1 MSLSTDDLRFLNNEQ
16 AEMDSVRF
24 IQGLDL
30 GLLHPSL
37 AGNATGPDARPW
49 IYYGGSYAG
58 ARAAHMIKGFGYEGD
73 RLEDIP
79 PPHSA
84 VAGLNRG
91 GNEKRGGGVGGDS
104 VENPSS
110 GRVDTGN
117 SKIGVDIG
125 VTSAA
130 ARPAQRGL
138 VWGSIASSAVTHA
151 QVSYPEYFEAIQQW
165 APDKCM
171 RTMENAVEAIDAL
184 LDLDARGGNGEL
196 RRRVQE
202 LFGLE
207 DLAHVEDFGET
218 IASVLGGWQARN
230 WDPKGERVA
239 GGAAMF
245 DEGLLMS
252 LLLHST

>member
-1 MSLSTDDLRFLNNEQ
+1 MSLSTDDLRFLSNEQ

-30 GLLHPSL
+30 GFLHPSL
-37 AGNATGPDARPW
+37 AGQSGPDARPW

-73 RLEDIP
+73 RLHEIP
-79 PPHSA
+79 PLHPALTAH
-84 VAGLNRG
+84 
-91 GNEKRGGGVGGDS
+91 D
-104 VENPSS
+104 VENPSH
-110 GRVDTGN
+110 GRISTGD
-117 SKIGVDIG
+117 SKIGVEIG
-125 VTSAA
+125 VSSSSKK
-130 ARPAQRGL
+130 GV

-151 QVSYPEYFEAIQQW
+151 QVSYPEYFQAIQEW

-171 RTMENAVEAIDAL
+171 RTMENAIEVIDTL

-196 RRRVQE
+196 RRRVQQ

-207 DLAHVEDFGET
+207 DLNHVEDFAET

-230 WDPKGERVA
+230 WDPEGEPRVL
-239 GGAAMF
+239 
-245 DEGLLMS
+245 DES
-252 LLLHST
+252 LADNTSLQLAPTNSTASATF